1 MPKASGAPVRVGV
14 TDTTFRD
21 AHQSLLATRMTTA
34 QMLPIAAH
42 MNRIGFHSME
52 VWGGATFDA
61 CIRFLG
67 EDPWERLQLLRRE
80 MPDTRLQMLVRG
92 QNLLGYRHYPDDVV
106 ERFIRRSVA
115 NGIDIIR
122 TFDALNDVRNM
133 RRTIET
139 GKECGTHVQGTLVY
153 TISPAHDL
161 DHYLSVARELVRLGV
176 DSLCIKDMAGLLKP
190 DAAGQLVRGLRSVVG
205 ELPIQ
210 LHAHSLSGM
219 ASMSYWE
226 AIQAGAN
233 VVDTA
238 ISPLALGSSQ
248 PATETMVVVLRDT
261 PFDTGLDI
269 DALIDIAEY
278 FERLFRDAGNAPIR
292 QTIIDTRVLSHQV
305 PGGMIT
311 NLLAQLDQQHAGH
324 RLREVLAEL
333 PRVRADFGYPPLVTP
348 TSQIV
353 GTQAVLNVL
362 TGQRYKILP
371 REVRDYLLGRYG
383 RPPRPVADF
392 LLERLIAEGEQP
404 CTVRP
409 ADLLAPGYACAEA
422 ESASWA
428 TCEEDVLT
436 FALFP
441 QVARTFFEGRTRE
454 GHTRTGQTRTGHPTP
469 RLHDLSGIGELVRAF
484 GAMGNL
490 DHLECRLRDLKVSLA
505 RASQSQKLQS

>member
-1 MPKASGAPVRVGV
+1 MTITVAPSPNEQTQPASGTPVRVGI

-34 QMLPIAAH
+34 QMLPIATQ

-67 EDPWERLQLLRRE
+67 EDPWERLKALRKE

-92 QNLLGYRHYPDDVV
+92 QNLLGYRHYPDDIV

-122 TFDALNDVRNM
+122 TFDALNDPRNM
-133 RRTIET
+133 RRSIEV
-139 GKECGTHVQGTLVY
+139 GKECNAHVQGTLVY
-153 TISPAHDL
+153 TTSPVHDL
-161 DHYLSVARELVRLGV
+161 DHYLSVAKELINLGI

-190 DAAGQLVRGLRSVVG
+190 DAAGRLVRGLRSVIG
-205 ELPIQ
+205 TLPLQ

-219 ASMSYWE
+219 ASMSYLE
-226 AIQAGAN
+226 AIHAGAN

-261 PFDTGLDI
+261 RYDTGLDI
-269 DALIDIAEY
+269 DALVDVAEY

-311 NLLAQLDQQHAGH
+311 NLLSQLDEQKASH
-324 RLREVLAEL
+324 RLKEVLLEL
-333 PRVRADFGYPPLVTP
+333 PKVRADLGFPPLVTP

-362 TGQRYKILP
+362 MGERYKMLP
-371 REVRDYLLGRYG
+371 REVRDYILGWYG
-383 RPPRPVADF
+383 RPPAPIAEF
-392 LLERLIAEGEQP
+392 LIERLRLEGEHP
-404 CTVRP
+404 IEGRP
-409 ADLLAPGYACAEA
+409 ADSLDPGWEHAQQ
-422 ESASWA
+422 ESTQWA
-428 TCEEDVLT
+428 KSEEDVLT
-436 FALFP
+436 YALFP
-441 QVARTFFEGRTRE
+441 QVAKTFFTKRSKPLQRF
-454 GHTRTGQTRTGHPTP
+454 P
-469 RLHDLSGIGELVRAF
+469 V
-484 GAMGNL
+484 
-490 DHLECRLRDLKVSLA
+490 DLKQVSALVKDFA
-505 RASQSQKLQS
+505 EAGTLDVLDFEINKVHIRMSRS

>member
-1 MPKASGAPVRVGV
+1 MATVAVHPHPLAQSTVGPTTRIGV

-34 QMLPIAAH
+34 QMLPIAER

-67 EDPWERLQLLRRE
+67 EDPWERLQVLRRE

-92 QNLLGYRHYPDDVV
+92 QNLLGYHHYPDDVV

-115 NGIDIIR
+115 NGIDILR

-133 RRTIET
+133 RRSIEV
-139 GKECGTHVQGTLVY
+139 GKECGAHVQGTLVY
-153 TISPAHDL
+153 TISPVHDL
-161 DHYLSVARELVRLGV
+161 DHYLGVARELVDAGV

-190 DAAGQLVRGLRSVVG
+190 DAAGKLVRGLREVVG
-205 ELPIQ
+205 SLPIQ
-210 LHAHSLSGM
+210 MHAHSLSGM
-219 ASMSYWE
+219 ASMTYWE
-226 AIQAGAN
+226 AIQAGVN

-269 DALIDIAEY
+269 DALVDVAEY

-311 NLLAQLDQQHAGH
+311 NLIAQLDEQRASH
-324 RLREVLAEL
+324 RLREVLQEL

-362 TGQRYKILP
+362 MGERYKILP
-371 REVRDYLLGRYG
+371 REVRDYLLGGYG
-383 RPPRPVADF
+383 RPPRPVVDF

-404 CTVRP
+404 VRGRP
-409 ADLLAPGYACAEA
+409 ADTLAPGWSQAEA
-422 ESASWA
+422 ESAAWA
-428 TCEEDVLT
+428 KCEEDVLT
-436 FALFP
+436 YAMFP
-441 QVARTFFEGRTRE
+441 QVARAFFEKRNKSVRKFGVDFAQVNQVVRDFAQAD
-454 GHTRTGQTRTGHPTP
+454 G
-469 RLHDLSGIGELVRAF
+469 LDSLDLQVN
-484 GAMGNL
+484 NL
-490 DHLECRLRDLKVSLA
+490 RVHLSRR
-505 RASQSQKLQS
+505 

>member
-1 MPKASGAPVRVGV
+1 MTSIAVDPHSEWQLSTGSTARVGV

-34 QMLPIAAH
+34 QMLPVASR

-67 EDPWERLQLLRRE
+67 EDPWERLKVLRRE

-92 QNLLGYRHYPDDVV
+92 QNLLGYRHYPDDIV

-115 NGIDIIR
+115 NGIDILR

-133 RRTIET
+133 RKTIET
-139 GKECGTHVQGTLVY
+139 GKECGAHVQGTLVY
-153 TISPAHDL
+153 TVSPVHDL
-161 DHYLSVARELVRLGV
+161 DHYTAVARDLVALGI

-190 DAAGQLVRGLRSVVG
+190 DAAGRLVRALRPVVG
-205 ELPIQ
+205 TLPIQ
-210 LHAHSLSGM
+210 MHAHSLSGM
-219 ASMSYWE
+219 ASMAYWE
-226 AIQAGAN
+226 AIQMGAN
-233 VVDTA
+233 AVDTA

-269 DALIDIAEY
+269 DALVDVAESI
-278 FERLFRDAGNAPIR
+278 ERIFRDAGNAPIR

-311 NLLAQLDQQHAGH
+311 NLLAQLDQQRASH
-324 RLREVLAEL
+324 RLQEVLREL

-362 TGQRYKILP
+362 MGERYKIIP
-371 REVRDYLLGRYG
+371 AEACDYLLGRYG
-383 RPPRPVADF
+383 RPPHP
-392 LLERLIAEGEQP
+392 IAEYLFERVSAGQQP
-404 CTVRP
+404 ITHRP
-409 ADLLAPGYACAEA
+409 ADDLEPGWEPALA
-422 ESASWA
+422 ESAPWA
-428 TCEEDVLT
+428 GSEEDVLT
-436 FALFP
+436 YAMFP
-441 QVARTFFEGRTRE
+441 QVATNYFKARARK
-454 GHTRTGQTRTGHPTP
+454 
-469 RLHDLSGIGELVRAF
+469 LSGERRPFPVALHQVKEMVRGFAEATALDCFECEVNGLRLRLVR
-484 GAMGNL
+484 
-490 DHLECRLRDLKVSLA
+490 
-505 RASQSQKLQS
+505 